1 MKQLKKTLLTL
12 ALLITAVTGAWATDY
27 TTLAVGD
34 VIKVG
39 DTFTPTAECAFNDN
53 GVHSGET
60 YTLMRADVDDGYN
73 VTEKTDG
80 AYYVFKYDTFTYP
93 YIHFEKAFA
102 VTAISDGLEV
112 TNIETIKGTLFYT
125 LALHESAAS
134 SGPKVTWTA
143 ASKTG
148 QFTMPG
154 GNVTLEPDYYPQATA
169 AEGAVTAATDVKATT
184 DAPLVTIDKTKLT
197 GAKKLMYYVSTDA
210 TAPAYDAEGWTEV
223 LPTAENYTEA
233 ANLNVWYYPVGT
245 DEGTDGATATYSDG
259 DICATALTVTLGA
272 APTYAVTFADDLT
285 EPTLWTASP
294 NAGVV
299 KGTEV
304 TVTYTGAKKVL
315 GVKAE
320 KKTAPAS
327 TPLDNT
333 TTAWTAG
340 KYAVPAGG
348 LTYSDAITVSGDV
361 TLTLTDGETLTLNKG
376 ISLAEGA
383 TLTVEGTGTMNVNGT
398 NNSTAS
404 TVASSTGTLILTS
417 GTLTAKGGNG
427 QDATDPEQTGASG
440 GAAINGSVT
449 VNGGSLTATGGN
461 GGNCIGATIGYDS
474 YAGAGGAAISGDVTI
489 TDGAVAAT
497 GGNGGSIGAS
507 NFGMGVHGG
516 AGGAAIG
523 GNATLT
529 GGTLTATQGANGT
542 GSLGDSSVGTGGK
555 AVAGTVTD
563 NRN

>member
-12 ALLITAVTGAWATDY
+12 ALLLTAATGAWATDY

-39 DTFTPTAECAFNDN
+39 DTFSPTADGAFNDF
-53 GVHSGET
+53 GVTSDKT
-60 YTLMRADVDDGYN
+60 YTLIRADVDDGYN

-80 AYYVFKYDTFTYP
+80 AYYVFKYVSIMNP

-112 TNIETIKGTLFYT
+112 TNIETIKGMLFYT
-125 LALHESAAS
+125 LALHESAAPA
-134 SGPKVTWTA
+134 SGPEVTWTA
-143 ASKTG
+143 ATKTG
-148 QFTMPG
+148 TFTMPG

-169 AEGAVTAATDVKATT
+169 EGAVTAATDAKATT
-184 DAPLVTIDKTKLT
+184 DAPLVTIDETKLT
-197 GAKKLMYYVSTDA
+197 GAKNLMYYVSTDA
-210 TAPAYDAEGWTEV
+210 TAPAYDAQGWTDV

-233 ANLNVWYYPVGT
+233 ATLYVWYYPVGT
-245 DEGTDGATATYSDG
+245 DEDGDEATATYSDG

-272 APTYAVTFADDLT
+272 APTYAVTL
-285 EPTLWTASP
+285 
-294 NAGVV
+294 NAEGLSTDESAAWKVA
-299 KGTEV
+299 KGTDQPAAFPLEGVTKGTAV
-304 TVTYTGAKKVL
+304 TVTYTGAKKVI

-340 KYAVPAGG
+340 TYAVPAGG

-361 TLTLTDGETLTLNKG
+361 TLTLTEGTTLTLNKG

-383 TLTVEGTGTMNVNGT
+383 TLTVEGNGTMAVNGT
-398 NNSTAS
+398 NESTAS
-404 TVASSTGTLILTS
+404 TVAGSSGTLVLTS
-417 GTLTAKGGNG
+417 GTLNATGGNG
-427 QDATDPEQTGASG
+427 QSLTINWSTDDLDDNTGASG
-440 GAAINGSVT
+440 GVAINGNVT
-449 VNGGSLTATGGN
+449 VSGGTVTATGGN
-461 GGNCIGATIGYDS
+461 GGNLNTSAIGGGTDNNHG
-474 YAGAGGAAISGDVTI
+474 GNGGAAISGSVT
-489 TDGAVAAT
+489 V
-497 GGNGGSIGAS
+497 NGG
-507 NFGMGVHGG
+507 
-516 AGGAAIG
+516 
-523 GNATLT
+523 TW
-529 GGTLTATQGANGT
+529 TATNGSNGT
-542 GSLGDSSVGTGGK
+542 YTSNGGDLGCSAGTGGA

>member
-125 LALHESAAS
+125 LALHESASAS
-134 SGPKVTWTA
+134 AFDVTWTA
-143 ASKTG
+143 ATKTG
-148 QFTMPG
+148 TFTMPG

-184 DAPLVTIDKTKLT
+184 DAPLVTIDETKLT

-210 TAPAYDAEGWTEV
+210 TAPAYDAQGWTDQ

-233 ANLNVWYYPVGT
+233 ANLYVWYYPVGT
-245 DEGTDGATATYSDG
+245 DEDDDEATATYSDG
-259 DICATALTVTLGA
+259 DICSTALTVTLGA
-272 APTYAVTFADDLT
+272 APTYAVTL
-285 EPTLWTASP
+285 
-294 NAGVV
+294 NAEGLSTDEAAAWKVA
-299 KGTEV
+299 KGTDQPAAFPLEGVTKGTAV
-304 TVTYTGAKKVL
+304 TVTYTGSKKVI

-320 KKTAPAS
+320 KKAAVTY
-327 TPLDNT
+327 PLLSAVT
-333 TTAWTAG
+333 TEDYG
-340 KYAVPAGG
+340 KVVCADGHLHDAKTAVPDGCTAVGIIG
-348 LTYSDAITVSGDV
+348 KV
-361 TLTLTDGETLTLNKG
+361 TETG
-376 ISLAEGA
+376 HG
-383 TLTVEGTGTMNVNGT
+383 
-398 NNSTAS
+398 
-404 TVASSTGTLILTS
+404 LILA
-417 GTLTAKGGNG
+417 LK
-427 QDATDPEQTGASG
+427 DATSQNWNT
-440 GAAINGSVT
+440 INGWTS
-449 VNGGSLTATGGN
+449 A
-461 GGNCIGATIGYDS
+461 S
-474 YAGAGGAAISGDVTI
+474 YAGTTLKVMPDDDARGINLTSYTTLGSTTVSNWAVAQKSDYEAIFENLGSTTGDTDGTTYDGNVNAYITTGVGGTAISGTYCSASVNS
-489 TDGAVAAT
+489 DGNVCYFH
-497 GGNGGSIGAS
+497 SS
-507 NFGMGVHGG
+507 YWNFGSK
-516 AGGAAIG
+516 
-523 GNATLT
+523 TT
-529 GGTLTATQGANGT
+529 
-542 GSLGDSSVGTGGK
+542 SLNVRPVLGF
-555 AVAGTVTD
+555 
-563 NRN
+563 